1 MGNRITGGSSGKG
14 SSSRK
19 GGTRGGRSSKPK
31 KKGSKGRSHTGGPRP
46 NKGWSGPAGT
56 KQVRGSNTTTPA
68 KRREQPQEKKE
79 AGRTPRQN
87 RGSAEKQQ
95 QSQTERPTG
104 QRTPP
109 NKRKK
114 EPKVETAEVAEGVS
128 EPQVVI
134 SDDLHGP
141 DRIEAFRSKADQM
154 VVGERTVIHH
164 AARYG
169 IIRGMTWTVI
179 LSMLLFWLPIVGP
192 ATAGYVGGRKAGGPL
207 RAVIAVMIPAM
218 VMFVIFMAVSES
230 VDMVPA
236 GTVSGVDLNLDG
248 MADLPAQAVP
258 LLGGLEQSMGAWVAS
273 PPDVLF
279 IMVAFAIV
287 GGALSTLRRREEET
301 VIEKVGIPLGE
312 LKERVL
318 REEAEKQGEDWP
330 GEPPSRW
337 HPHKVIAKPVA
348 AHDAMNEMVDDI
360 ARRVY
365 TLMQSQGMVAGA
377 DGKRQRKRRKAS
389 HVSTGEEGPHFED
402 LVDVV
407 HGTSKTETAPSRSRA
422 TRKGANAA
430 PMTAAE
436 AIVGDAEDWEVVN
449 TAKGRRPI
457 RVVHSS
463 PVAMVTEHPIEE
475 LEDDGQAPPPVVY
488 EEPQESIALPVPMMH
503 VETKRRGIL
512 GRKRETVVYEEMPA
526 SPADVAAVT
535 GPGIAADA
543 PAHVVA
549 ASVHR
554 NYERLPI
561 VGSIYADMHREDDT
575 VAYGSVK
582 SLEEP
587 TIHDTIEA
595 SNIASTAAK
604 ELAEMARY
612 EEGPDMEPEEDD
624 MPPETK
630 APLATEV
637 DLLEPGMTVGELV
650 KEVQDPRPGPEAE
663 ASSGPKRKKV
673 PKSTARKVK
682 HPTGALKSRKR
693 EVQEAEYHEDEAE
706 TAAAE
711 WDGPETVEEEDLFN
725 PRGLADDD
733 GPPEGSDAW
742 AEEERIAAIVRERE
756 EWDRL

>member
-1 MGNRITGGSSGKG
+1 
-14 SSSRK
+14 
-19 GGTRGGRSSKPK
+19 
-31 KKGSKGRSHTGGPRP
+31 
-46 NKGWSGPAGT
+46 
-56 KQVRGSNTTTPA
+56 
-68 KRREQPQEKKE
+68 
-79 AGRTPRQN
+79 
-87 RGSAEKQQ
+87 
-95 QSQTERPTG
+95 
-104 QRTPP
+104 
-109 NKRKK
+109 
-114 EPKVETAEVAEGVS
+114 
-128 EPQVVI
+128 
-134 SDDLHGP
+134 
-141 DRIEAFRSKADQM
+141 
-154 VVGERTVIHH
+154 
-164 AARYG
+164 
-169 IIRGMTWTVI
+169 MTWTVI
-179 LSMLLFWLPIVGP
+179 LSMLLFWLPLVGP
-192 ATAGYVGGRKAGGPL
+192 AIAGYVGGRKAGGPL

-218 VMFVIFMAVSES
+218 VMFVMFMAVSES

-236 GTVSGVDLNLDG
+236 GAVSGVDLNLDG
-248 MADLPAQAVP
+248 IADLPAQAVP
-258 LLGGLEQSMGAWVAS
+258 LIGGLQQSVGAWVAS

-318 REEAEKQGEDWP
+318 REEAEKQGKDFP

-365 TLMQSQGMVAGA
+365 ALMQTQGMVADT
-377 DGKRQRKRRKAS
+377 DGKRQRKRRKATQ
-389 HVSTGEEGPHFED
+389 VSTGEEGPHYED

-407 HGTSKTETAPSRSRA
+407 HGTSRSKTASQGSRA
-422 TRKGANAA
+422 TRKGASAA

-436 AIVGDAEDWEVVN
+436 AIVGDEEDWEVVD
-449 TAKGRRPI
+449 TTKGRRPI

-463 PVAMVTEHPIEE
+463 PVATMTEHPVTE
-475 LEDDGQAPPPVVY
+475 LEEAEGPPPPVVY
-488 EEPQESIALPVPMMH
+488 EEPEGSVALPVPMMH

-512 GRKRETVVYEEMPA
+512 GRKKETVVYEEVPA

-535 GPGIAADA
+535 GPHVATDA
-543 PAHVVA
+543 PAHLAA

-561 VGSIYADMHREDDT
+561 VGSIYADMKREDDT

-587 TIHDTIEA
+587 TIHDTLEA
-595 SNIASTAAK
+595 STIASTAAK
-604 ELAEMARY
+604 ELTEMARF
-612 EEGPDMEPEEDD
+612 EEGPDLEPEEDD
-624 MPPETK
+624 MPPEAK
-630 APLATEV
+630 APLATEA
-637 DLLEPGMTVGELV
+637 DLLEPDMAVGEMAE
-650 KEVQDPRPGPEAE
+650 EVTGPAAGPEVE
-663 ASSGPKRKKV
+663 TPSKPKRKKA

-693 EVQEAEYHEDEAE
+693 EVQETEYHEEEAE
-706 TAAAE
+706 PASAE
-711 WDGPETVEEEDLFN
+711 WEGPETVEEEDLFN

-733 GPPEGSDAW
+733 GPQEGSDAW